1 MAHKYRVSRNL
12 EASFI
17 EFLETTLKETPYS
30 WEDINVIKGFAHAYE
45 LSTPTIAVRAENTI
59 YDKVEVGSNSFTRT
73 TQVFIDIFG
82 SDFGNALDL
91 KDCIIEIL
99 KEGLIY
105 NEYTITKSGRTATSS
120 ATPNGRIRI
129 QKISD
134 TPIDFNIDDKTKL
147 NERDK
152 YRHLLTLTVSIGKV
166 E

>member
-1 MAHKYRVSRNL
+1 MPVYRISRNL

-17 EFLETTLKETPYS
+17 EFLETTLLETPYS
-30 WEDINVIKGFAHAYE
+30 WNDLNVIKGFNRAYE
-45 LSTPTIAVRAENTI
+45 LPTPTIAVRAENTV

-73 TQVFIDIFG
+73 VQIFINIFG
-82 SDFGNALDL
+82 SDDGNRLDL

-99 KEGLIY
+99 KDGLVY

-129 QKISD
+129 HKIDDS
-134 TPIDFNIDDKTKL
+134 PIDFNIDDKSKL
-147 NERDK
+147 DVRDR
-152 YRHLLTLTVSIGKV
+152 YRHLLVLTVSIGRV